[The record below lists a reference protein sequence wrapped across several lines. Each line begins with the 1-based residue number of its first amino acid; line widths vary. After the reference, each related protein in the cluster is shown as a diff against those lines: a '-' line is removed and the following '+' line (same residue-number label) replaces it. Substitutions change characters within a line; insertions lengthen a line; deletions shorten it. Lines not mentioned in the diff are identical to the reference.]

1 MFMVTM
7 LSGWNNVTM
16 FTILVQHENLEKIE
30 YYETLASLRQNI
42 KQYKPLGSNKTIKI
56 LSECKCRQTNVFTIL
71 AVSHKP
77 KYWVLV
83 AAASIAR
90 FIFNIITMI
99 CGQTASYLS
108 QNTLTVYVYHVGIL
122 MLAHHQYS
130 QSASEVDVNVIHFVG
145 AHKLKY

>member
-7 LSGWNNVTM
+7 LSGWYNVTM

-90 FIFNIITMI
+90 IIIFNIITMI

-108 QNTLTVYVYHVGIL
+108 QNTLNSEIFQNNKMFSTIKQHIC
-122 MLAHHQYS
+122 S
-130 QSASEVDVNVIHFVG
+130 QTISKQSNQQLNQLPAC
-145 AHKLKY
+145 

>member
-7 LSGWNNVTM
+7 LSGWYNVTM

-108 QNTLTVYVYHVGIL
+108 QNTLNSEIFQNNKMFSTIKQHIC
-122 MLAHHQYS
+122 S
-130 QSASEVDVNVIHFVG
+130 QTISKQSNQQLNQLPAC
-145 AHKLKY
+145 